1 METIPQSV
9 AALIDQMGQTADE
22 LELPY
27 AVRVKVAAAARRA
40 MLPKKTP
47 GKKSDHRIDNAYADY
62 RTGVR
67 GLELYRKHIPHH
79 DRLSRWRRVAEE
91 HRFLK
96 NLQKRAQREKKARQ
110 QRETNTSAELS
121 GRQFP
126 LKNCPPD
133 ISPQAFVAAV
143 LPHD

>member
-1 METIPQSV
+1 MKALPEPV
-9 AALIDQMGQTADE
+9 AALVDLLGKAADE

-27 AVRVKVAAAARRA
+27 AVRLKAAVAARRA
-40 MLPKKTP
+40 ILPRKTP
-47 GKKSDHRIDNAYADY
+47 GKKSDHRIDNAYTDY

-91 HRFLK
+91 HRLLK
-96 NLQKRAQREKKARQ
+96 NLQKRAQREKKARR